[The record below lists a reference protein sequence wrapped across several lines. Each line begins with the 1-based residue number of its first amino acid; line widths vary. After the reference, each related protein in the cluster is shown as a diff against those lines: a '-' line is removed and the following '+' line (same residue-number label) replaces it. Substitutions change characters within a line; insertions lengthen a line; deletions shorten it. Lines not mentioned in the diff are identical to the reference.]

1 MVTGVVVVASICRLP
16 VVVVVVVGLGCA
28 VGGGD
33 VATVVVASVCHPP
46 AVVVVVV
53 GGHWD
58 ALLVVTWRLA

>member
-1 MVTGVVVVASICRLP
+1 
-16 VVVVVVVGLGCA
+16 
-28 VGGGD
+28 